1 MPQDTM
7 PAETGKHPIETIAII
22 AAAVITAAVT
32 VLSMTVFKDPGFHLD
47 LDYLMALQ
55 NFREYSND
63 IFTGFFQYVTYL
75 GTGHVIIFL
84 LILVYF
90 CFSTRTGLFLVQ
102 VLGYSSM
109 LNGLL
114 KPAVS
119 ALRPWMRDELIVPA
133 GDAKVAAT
141 GFSFPS
147 GHSTTATGFFGG
159 LVSRLGSVKPYLWVV
174 CPVIIL
180 LVMFSRNYLGV
191 HTPQDVLIGLI
202 STIFIVLL
210 MHKIFRWISRGN
222 EQSQGRKKGMLFL
235 ISVILSLLAVVF
247 IECRSYPETV
257 DAAKLVQDSYKN
269 SGFFLGASFTLF
281 FLHYFRGYEAEN
293 ATLRQKVI
301 MTALAVILALL
312 SYYCLNGALKELM
325 PVRLAK
331 VTGSFFTVFG
341 VFGLLPALAARLGYG
356 VSGDAKS
363 REN

>member
-1 MPQDTM
+1 MPQDNM
-7 PAETGKHPIETIAII
+7 PAETGKHPIENIAII

-32 VLSMTVFKDPGFHLD
+32 ALSLTVFKDPGFHLD

-235 ISVILSLLAVVF
+235 ISVILSLLAMVF

-269 SGFFLGASFTLF
+269 SGLFLGASFTLF

-325 PVRLAK
+325 PARLAK

-356 VSGDAKS
+356 VPGDMKS
-363 REN
+363 QEK